1 MQIKTIIRV
10 LLTLV
15 DVKEPRHC
23 IKELEKIAIVS
34 NLSMV
39 LCWSNEEVARYLETF
54 KAYEFK
60 SAEAIMEKATT
71 TAPGQSKYQSY
82 KTKLLENMHLRITP
96 SSNHYKHI

>member
-1 MQIKTIIRV
+1 M
-10 LLTLV
+10 LLALV

-71 TAPGQSKYQSY
+71 TATGQSKAVNFTYS
-82 KTKLLENMHLRITP
+82 
-96 SSNHYKHI
+96 